1 MTELKKRKEANTQ
14 LIQGILALFQ
24 QVIEKGEKQTID
36 NKKNENNRFGLI
48 SIYRTVYLQMAE
60 YTFFSNTLKIFYK

>member
-36 NKKNENNRFGLI
+36 KKKNENNRFGLI